1 MSSTFEMSTEA
12 AVRGQTAATPQVT
25 KKNRQQLKPLHLKQ
39 TMLQGPSEKRNKF
52 SFSIKLS
59 PRASVWRE
67 INDKGAADQSL
78 GASTDAPRHLLM
90 PGVCREKTTA
100 CSKREA
106 TQVQLL
112 LVPNAP
118 HWIKPTLSSMSA
130 SNAIFPHTRIYH
142 NFTQLTIFVA

>member
-78 GASTDAPRHLLM
+78 GASTEP
-90 PGVCREKTTA
+90 PGIC
-100 CSKREA
+100 
-106 TQVQLL
+106 
-112 LVPNAP
+112 
-118 HWIKPTLSSMSA
+118 
-130 SNAIFPHTRIYH
+130 
-142 NFTQLTIFVA
+142 